1 MGKGQN
7 GGLLRGFVEVG
18 ISSTD
23 FVFFTNSTRHDSYPK
38 YYAGDS
44 GGPLTV
50 EQRMSEDD
58 RGPIRRELVGVVHA
72 VGAIT
77 CSSDVP
83 DKYTAVAKYL
93 DWIKEL

>member
-1 MGKGQN
+1 M
-7 GGLLRGFVEVG
+7 
-18 ISSTD
+18 
-23 FVFFTNSTRHDSYPK
+23 
-38 YYAGDS
+38 
-44 GGPLTV
+44 TV

-58 RGPIRRELVGVVHA
+58 MGPVRRELVGVVHA